1 MRTTALATT
10 LFTLAAFYAAG
21 ASAQQVNIKP
31 GLWQLEVTT
40 PGKVQG
46 NPMAK
51 YMETMKAQ
59 MARMPPEQRKE
70 IEKTMADLQARGT
83 EFTGNGMR
91 TKECITK
98 ENIAKFDLLGKKDQD
113 SCTRK
118 GTPMVGGVKVSM
130 SCTQPR
136 MQVDAA
142 VRFQGDKAY
151 TFESV
156 ATAAGPDGTPM
167 TQKTTGSGKWLSSD
181 CGAVKPVSDD
191 DE

>member
-1 MRTTALATT
+1 MRTTAIATALLT
-10 LFTLAAFYAAG
+10 FAAFCAG
-21 ASAQQVNIKP
+21 SASAQQVNIKP
-31 GLWQLEVTT
+31 GLWQLEATV
-40 PGKVQG
+40 PGKAQG
-46 NPMAK
+46 NAMAG
-51 YMETMKAQ
+51 YMERMKAQ
-59 MARMPPEQRKE
+59 MAKMLSEQRKE

-98 ENIAKFDLLGKKDQD
+98 ENIAKFDLLGKKGPD

-118 GTPMVGGVKVSM
+118 GTPTVGGVNVSM
-130 SCTQPR
+130 TCTQPK

-142 VRFQGDKAY
+142 VKFQGDKAY

-156 ATAAGPDGTPM
+156 ATLAGPDGKPM
-167 TQKTTGSGKWLSSD
+167 TQKTSGSGKWLSSD
-181 CGAVKPVSDD
+181 CGAIKPSSI